1 MVSRGRVALIGG
13 GPGDPGLLTV
23 RGRDELLAADVVV
36 ADRLGPVNMLT
47 ELGATGEIIDV
58 GKRPYHHPVPQN
70 EINRLLI
77 NRATAGQRVARLKG
91 GDPFVLGRG
100 GEEYAACLAAG
111 VDVQVVPG
119 VSSAIAAPAA
129 ATIPVTHRGVSAG
142 VLLISGHDE
151 LEVDLL
157 VRWPHTI
164 VVLMGMAR
172 LRELSAAL
180 LRAGM
185 DPDRPVG
192 VVQHAWTDR
201 QQSIRGTVSTIAD
214 DVLASGMQNPATI
227 VIGDVVN
234 AVADEALARAEL
246 LGHAA
251 SVGCGSADQGMSVDG
266 AATNLVA
273 SR

>member
-1 MVSRGRVALIGG
+1 MRSRGRVTLIGG

-36 ADRLGPVNMLT
+36 ADRLGPTDMLA
-47 ELGATGEIIDV
+47 ELGVTAEVVDV
-58 GKRPYHHPVPQN
+58 GKRPYHHPVPQ
-70 EINRLLI
+70 EQINRILVE
-77 NRATAGQRVARLKG
+77 RATAGQRVARLKG

-111 VDVQVVPG
+111 VAVQVVPG

-129 ATIPVTHRGVSAG
+129 ATIPVTHRGVSTG
-142 VLLISGHDE
+142 VLLISGHDA
-151 LEVDLL
+151 LEPELL

-172 LRELSAAL
+172 LRELAAAL

-185 DPDRPVG
+185 APDRPAA
-192 VVQHAWTDR
+192 VVERAWTSSQR
-201 QQSIRGTVSTIAD
+201 CVRGTVRTIAE
-214 DVLASGMQNPATI
+214 DVARLGVQNPATI

-234 AVADEALARAEL
+234 AVADDALARVVPEL
-246 LGHAA
+246 T
-251 SVGCGSADQGMSVDG
+251 GS
-266 AATNLVA
+266 
-273 SR
+273 R

>member
-1 MVSRGRVALIGG
+1 MNSRGRVVLIGG

-23 RGRDELLAADVVV
+23 RGRDELLAADVIV
-36 ADRLGPVNMLT
+36 ADRLGPSGMLA
-47 ELGATGEIIDV
+47 ELGVTAQIVDV
-58 GKRPYHHPVPQN
+58 GKRPYHHPVPQ
-70 EINRLLI
+70 EQINQILI
-77 NRATAGQRVARLKG
+77 ARARDGLRVARLKG

-111 VDVQVVPG
+111 VDVQIVPG

-129 ATIPVTHRGVSAG
+129 ANIPVTHRGVATG
-142 VLLISGHDE
+142 VLIISGHDE

-172 LRELSAAL
+172 LPELTAAL

-185 DPDRPVG
+185 DRQRPVG
-192 VVQHAWTDR
+192 VVERAWTDR
-201 QQSIRGTVSTIAD
+201 QRSVRGTLATIAD
-214 DVLASGMQNPATI
+214 DVARLRLQNPATI

-234 AVADEALARAEL
+234 AVADDALARVAGDL
-246 LGHAA
+246 
-251 SVGCGSADQGMSVDG
+251 VGSP
-266 AATNLVA
+266 
-273 SR
+273 

>member
-1 MVSRGRVALIGG
+1 MGSRGRVVLIGG

-36 ADRLGPVNMLT
+36 ADRLGPGDLLG
-47 ELGATGEIIDV
+47 ELGVTAEIVDV
-58 GKRPYHHPVPQN
+58 GKRPYHHPVPQ
-70 EINRLLI
+70 ERINQILI
-77 NRATAGQRVARLKG
+77 DRARAGDRVARLKG

-111 VDVQVVPG
+111 IPVEVVPG

-129 ATIPVTHRGVSAG
+129 ATIPVTHRGVATG
-142 VLLISGHDE
+142 VLVISGHDE

-172 LRELSAAL
+172 LPELSAAL
-180 LRAGM
+180 LAGGM
-185 DPDRPVG
+185 DPGRPVG
-192 VVQHAWTDR
+192 VVEQAWTPR
-201 QQSIRGTVSTIAD
+201 QRCVRGSIATIAGA
-214 DVLASGMQNPATI
+214 VSRAGLRNPATI

-234 AVADEALARAEL
+234 AVAADALARVAPQL
-246 LGHAA
+246 A
-251 SVGCGSADQGMSVDG
+251 GS
-266 AATNLVA
+266 
-273 SR
+273 R